1 MDGRSF
7 DALTRS
13 VSQLASRRQAVR
25 LLGGALIGGV
35 GALATERADAARRC
49 RKWAISGGSDP
60 DDFIAV
66 DDQIYVYRSGEKIYG
81 RRRDRAGFFPPIT
94 FKADKGD
101 KLRII
106 ANDVELPCYQLDE
119 LYLHCIRGRGESRR
133 LTRGVAQVCGHER
146 PKREFFNEV
155 YTI

>member
-1 MDGRSF
+1 MDGHSF

-13 VSQLASRRQAVR
+13 VSRLTSRRQAVR

-35 GALATERADAARRC
+35 GALAVQRAEAARRC

-60 DDFIAV
+60 DDPIGV

-81 RRRDRAGFFPPIT
+81 RRGDRAGFYSPIT
-94 FKADKGD
+94 FRADRGD

-106 ANDVELPCYQLDE
+106 ARDVELPCYQLNQ
-119 LYLHCIRGRGESRR
+119 LHLHCIRGRGESRR
-133 LTRGVAQVCGHER
+133 LTSGVPQACGNTRPRG
-146 PKREFFNEV
+146 EFFNEV